1 MTENE
6 HVSNDGMRTFSDSEI
21 RTIALAIIAGLVF
34 GGVAT
39 GVAFP
44 TLPLL
49 DELLGISAVM
59 LGLILSANRFS
70 RLPLNAPAG
79 NLIDNVGAR
88 RPMILGLFTQ
98 ALAPFGYIVGLNA
111 PPATIDGVFV
121 LGSVSAPG
129 VIFLISRMLWGVGS
143 AFVFLGAFATITYV
157 TTDQNR
163 GRWLGYMRGGQSV
176 GFPSGLVIGGT
187 LFDLVGAQAA
197 FMVAGVLALSAG
209 IIATVVLPRVKPET
223 EERARLRDMPA
234 MIRREPRIFPIG
246 IGNMT
251 IRFIFGGVLLA
262 TVARY
267 ASTNNMELAMF
278 GAAGISGVV
287 LAVGVVTSGTTT
299 VISGR
304 LSDNVS
310 NRIFVAIP
318 PFISMTAGLLLLAFV
333 PRLEVLFL
341 ATAMI
346 GVGSGGIGPA
356 LLALVGDL
364 SPGDEVGRM
373 GSVYNI
379 MGDVGSTAG
388 PLLAVPMVDSWFGF
402 QVSYVSYAI
411 GVALTAI
418 VVTVPLLRW
427 NVARSDPSDVTDV

>member
-1 MTENE
+1 
-6 HVSNDGMRTFSDSEI
+6 
-21 RTIALAIIAGLVF
+21 
-34 GGVAT
+34 
-39 GVAFP
+39 
-44 TLPLL
+44 
-49 DELLGISAVM
+49 
-59 LGLILSANRFS
+59 
-70 RLPLNAPAG
+70 
-79 NLIDNVGAR
+79 
-88 RPMILGLFTQ
+88 
-98 ALAPFGYIVGLNA
+98 
-111 PPATIDGVFV
+111 
-121 LGSVSAPG
+121 
-129 VIFLISRMLWGVGS
+129 
-143 AFVFLGAFATITYV
+143 
-157 TTDQNR
+157 
-163 GRWLGYMRGGQSV
+163 
-176 GFPSGLVIGGT
+176 
-187 LFDLVGAQAA
+187 
-197 FMVAGVLALSAG
+197 
-209 IIATVVLPRVKPET
+209 
-223 EERARLRDMPA
+223 
-234 MIRREPRIFPIG
+234 
-246 IGNMT
+246 
-251 IRFIFGGVLLA
+251 
-262 TVARY
+262 
-267 ASTNNMELAMF
+267 
-278 GAAGISGVV
+278 
-287 LAVGVVTSGTTT
+287 VTSGTTT